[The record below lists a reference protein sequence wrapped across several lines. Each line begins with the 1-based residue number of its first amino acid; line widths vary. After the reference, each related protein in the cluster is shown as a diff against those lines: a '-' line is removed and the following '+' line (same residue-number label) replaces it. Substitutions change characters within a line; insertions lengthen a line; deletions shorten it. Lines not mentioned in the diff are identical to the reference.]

1 MSSSKS
7 PKGKTQEQIV
17 AGFQELRQQQR
28 NIASRIAEVEM
39 DMKEHELVIETLKE
53 VAPDRRCYRMV
64 GGVLV
69 ERTVGDVLPTL
80 TTNKEQM
87 SQFVETM
94 GKQLESKGKEINAY
108 REENNIRIRGE
119 EDPKAEAAAVSDSKS
134 GSGSGGVLVA
144 NSS

>member
-1 MSSSKS
+1 MSSSKATK
-7 PKGKTQEQIV
+7 PKSQEVIV

-39 DMKEHELVIETLKE
+39 DMKEHELVIDTLKE
-53 VAPDRRCYRMV
+53 VTPDRRCYRMV

-80 TTNKEQM
+80 TTNKDQM
-87 SQFVETM
+87 SQFVDNM
-94 GKQLESKGKEINAY
+94 SKQLEVKGREINTY

-119 EDPKAEAAAVSDSKS
+119 DDTKPDLSAADSKS
-134 GSGSGGVLVA
+134 GSGAGILVA